1 MRTSRLGILALL
13 AIPLFLS
20 GCGNESSSSDL
31 SSSDRKFLASFGS
44 SMSGF
49 AGMAKEISSAP
60 KGFAAGFQ
68 TTAGRVAAGC
78 SIDTSYVR
86 DGETTTLRATKP
98 DGSAFSTCSE
108 IAAAIRGDGIVIE
121 MTMSKSGNPSM
132 SGRMK
137 AFSQLSPLGIL
148 TMTMDMTMDMSG
160 TDNGQSIVIKID
172 PIHVECSAPI
182 ASSADPTMDG
192 YMTISVNE
200 FAFAHMVIDEN
211 GLVAQTITITK
222 SGTPV
227 ANMVVDADGNV
238 TIKDLDGNV
247 ISG

>member
-13 AIPLFLS
+13 AIPLFFS
-20 GCGNESSSSDL
+20 SCGNESSSDL

-49 AGMAKEISSAP
+49 ADMAKSISNAP

-86 DGETTTLRATKP
+86 DSVATTLRATKL

-108 IAAAIRGDGIVIE
+108 IAMAIRGDGIVIE
-121 MTMSKSGNPSM
+121 MTMERAGNPST
-132 SGRMK
+132 SGKMK

-148 TMTMDMTMDMSG
+148 TMTMDMTMDMSA
-160 TDNGQSIVIKID
+160 TDNGQTIVIKVD
-172 PIHVECSAPI
+172 PIHVACSAPI
-182 ASSADPTMDG
+182 SSPAAPTMDG

-200 FAFAHMVIDEN
+200 FTFAHMDIDEN
-211 GLVAQTITITK
+211 GLVAQTIAITK
-222 SGTPV
+222 SGTHI
-227 ANMVVDADGNV
+227 ANMIVDADGNV
-238 TIKDLDGNV
+238 TVKDLDGNV
-247 ISG
+247 ISD